1 MNTYLLIMLTEIR
14 KDKIKLIKDPIK
26 RMSYKGSGSAREV
39 VRMIA
44 LALGLKIHEDEYGIS
59 AYGGNAIRIADHC
72 TYMQTWVDRGTW
84 NAPIRLDVVIEE
96 EPTQAVTQ
104 VKNGYDFTIV
114 EFVYDITDVDTQNAR
129 TIAYDIRN
137 VINGNQYANNARG
150 KRRTLKSTHNSNENK
165 QYNKNTNMKQT
176 IRLTESEL
184 KNMITES
191 VKRVLMNE
199 VKAENEPMTV
209 DNRYDL
215 LHGGYPRHTF
225 QQYREEASE
234 TFDKWIYELNDVYTY
249 FLITWPHGVLDPITA
264 AKQFGYTK
272 SYKRLLEAKK
282 HVEKAL
288 DLLKATKQDMC
299 AEYVNKDY
307 KKRERNYGGSNGYEG
322 SGFSSN
328 GIGYY

>member
-1 MNTYLLIMLTEIR
+1 MKTYLLIMLTEIR

-39 VRMIA
+39 VGMIA

-137 VINGNQYANNARG
+137 DINGNQYANNVRG

-165 QYNKNTNMKQT
+165 
-176 IRLTESEL
+176 
-184 KNMITES
+184 
-191 VKRVLMNE
+191 
-199 VKAENEPMTV
+199 
-209 DNRYDL
+209 
-215 LHGGYPRHTF
+215 
-225 QQYREEASE
+225 
-234 TFDKWIYELNDVYTY
+234 
-249 FLITWPHGVLDPITA
+249 
-264 AKQFGYTK
+264 
-272 SYKRLLEAKK
+272 
-282 HVEKAL
+282 
-288 DLLKATKQDMC
+288 
-299 AEYVNKDY
+299 
-307 KKRERNYGGSNGYEG
+307 
-322 SGFSSN
+322 
-328 GIGYY
+328 

>member
-176 IRLTESEL
+176 IKLRESEL
-184 KNMITES
+184 KRMIVETIRSVVNEIKMDGKSTNNYDEWQNM
-191 VKRVLMNE
+191 
-199 VKAENEPMTV
+199 A
-209 DNRYDL
+209 
-215 LHGGYPRHTF
+215 
-225 QQYREEASE
+225 QQLTIPLKLR
-234 TFDKWIYELNDVYTY
+234 K
-249 FLITWPHGVLDPITA
+249 PQ
-264 AKQFGYTK
+264 K
-272 SYKRLLEAKK
+272 YKEIVSCL
-282 HVEKAL
+282 
-288 DLLKATKQDMC
+288 
-299 AEYVNKDY
+299 KDY
-307 KKRERNYGGSNGYEG
+307 IDNEREDLKMAYEEFCNDIHMTCQTWESNGHTYYCEKDDTNNAHQLP
-322 SGFSSN
+322 SMYQYCISQIKN
-328 GIGYY
+328 GH

>member
-1 MNTYLLIMLTEIR
+1 
-14 KDKIKLIKDPIK
+14 
-26 RMSYKGSGSAREV
+26 
-39 VRMIA
+39 
-44 LALGLKIHEDEYGIS
+44 
-59 AYGGNAIRIADHC
+59 
-72 TYMQTWVDRGTW
+72 
-84 NAPIRLDVVIEE
+84 
-96 EPTQAVTQ
+96 
-104 VKNGYDFTIV
+104 
-114 EFVYDITDVDTQNAR
+114 
-129 TIAYDIRN
+129 
-137 VINGNQYANNARG
+137 
-150 KRRTLKSTHNSNENK
+150 
-165 QYNKNTNMKQT
+165 MKQT
-176 IRLTESEL
+176 IRLNEADL
-184 KNMITES
+184 HRIVRES
-191 VKRVLMNE
+191 VNRLMNE
-199 VKAENEPMTV
+199 VKAENEPMTD
-209 DNRYDL
+209 DNQYDL

-249 FLITWPHGVLDPITA
+249 FLNTWSHGVLDPITA

-322 SGFSSN
+322 IGFSSN